1 MGLESLVASGVAL
14 ADRITASLQGTV
26 EHHVFK
32 ELDGRGRPVHW
43 EPHDNVQAVITYGQ
57 VRVSRTDSGETV
69 PPKVTLAFPRPI
81 AVHPLDKFVL
91 PDRTTGPVVKI
102 DGEVNPSSGMRYA
115 TFVGLG

>member
-32 ELDGRGRPVHW
+32 ELDGRGKPVHW

-57 VRVSRTDSGETV
+57 ARASSCGGCRRTRRSSWVAASRHPSVIGRPWCLDS
-69 PPKVTLAFPRPI
+69 AS
-81 AVHPLDKFVL
+81 A
-91 PDRTTGPVVKI
+91 
-102 DGEVNPSSGMRYA
+102 
-115 TFVGLG
+115 